1 MFFFVFFFFFLY
13 FGRNVSRNHRSREI
27 SSYSFVSR
35 YEARACLGKG
45 VAALDDAPPI
55 SPLGSTWDG
64 RQGQLKRE
72 NERKVWMD
80 ENEAAPRVGRSP
92 TVSSIRDV
100 VQDCPLSYSILSVVF
115 SFPFL
120 SFSFYFFSLSQID
133 SFKKKRGKTKVVWKY
148 WEIDLNCVAF
158 KSTVWFSLGGVVLF
172 IGSLKTKG
180 KKIYWRF
187 DCHRRRR
194 RADEMSSATSA
205 FSPLSGGYL
214 LIVLSEPHSE
224 QHKQILL
231 EHLAKGQFKS
241 FFLLFKFLL
250 FNYICT
256 YLLDYYWTKWTVT
269 FKLYRIINNE
279 LIFVKSFTQVSIVAT
294 AIINV

>member
-1 MFFFVFFFFFLY
+1 
-13 FGRNVSRNHRSREI
+13 
-27 SSYSFVSR
+27 
-35 YEARACLGKG
+35 
-45 VAALDDAPPI
+45 
-55 SPLGSTWDG
+55 
-64 RQGQLKRE
+64 
-72 NERKVWMD
+72 
-80 ENEAAPRVGRSP
+80 
-92 TVSSIRDV
+92 
-100 VQDCPLSYSILSVVF
+100 
-115 SFPFL
+115 
-120 SFSFYFFSLSQID
+120 
-133 SFKKKRGKTKVVWKY
+133 
-148 WEIDLNCVAF
+148 
-158 KSTVWFSLGGVVLF
+158 
-172 IGSLKTKG
+172 
-180 KKIYWRF
+180 
-187 DCHRRRR
+187 
-194 RADEMSSATSA
+194 MSSATSA

-279 LIFVKSFTQVSIVAT
+279 LVFVKSFTQVSIVAT